1 MPTHQSEGENKISI
15 FHDIIVSKVK
25 QTYIPENKNIPT
37 FKISSLH
44 IHTRQRKFTPKDPID
59 NSVQDQDSVETIAGD
74 DHTRLRSQDKA
85 PDQQTF

>member
-44 IHTRQRKFTPKDPID
+44 IHTRQRKFTHKDPID
-59 NSVQDQDSVETIAGD
+59 NSVQDQDRD